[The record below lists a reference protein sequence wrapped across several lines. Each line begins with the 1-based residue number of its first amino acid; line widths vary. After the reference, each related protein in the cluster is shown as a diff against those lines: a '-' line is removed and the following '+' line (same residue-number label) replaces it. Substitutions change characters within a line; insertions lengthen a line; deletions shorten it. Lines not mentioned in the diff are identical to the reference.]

1 MYFGFIIYTLK
12 VIIKQIVDNVNV
24 DGGGR
29 RVASDNV

>member
-1 MYFGFIIYTLK
+1 MHFGIIFNTLK
-12 VIIKQIVDNVNV
+12 VKIKQIVENVNV

>member
-1 MYFGFIIYTLK
+1 MYYGFIIYTLK
-12 VIIKQIVDNVNV
+12 VKIKKIVEIINF